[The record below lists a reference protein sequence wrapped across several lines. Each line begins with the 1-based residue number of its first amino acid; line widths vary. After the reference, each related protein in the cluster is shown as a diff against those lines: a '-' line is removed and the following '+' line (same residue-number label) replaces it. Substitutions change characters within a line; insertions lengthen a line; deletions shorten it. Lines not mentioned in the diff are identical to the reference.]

1 MKVLICGAGVAGLT
15 LAWCL
20 ERCGHIVTIVE
31 RRAQIRDDGDL
42 IDFFGS
48 GYNACERL
56 GLLSRLELI
65 HRPIDCLKIVDA
77 SGVARV
83 SIPYRAVRQRLFR
96 DRHFVFGRGDLV
108 RVLRDRINGRCDL
121 RFGTTLVWMEHHTR
135 KTVVRLSDN
144 TREEADLLV
153 GADGVHSVVRR
164 LAFGP
169 ESRFA
174 RALGFT
180 TASFVIEDPVPSLH
194 PGDNLVLLSL
204 ANRQITVCGSREG
217 RVATSFIY
225 RSRIAPRDISPD
237 AAFRE
242 LSAVYGDLGWIVPE
256 LLSRGHTARSVY
268 FDRVEHIQMRRWS
281 VGRVVLVGDACQ
293 GGVSPLSGQGASMAI
308 AAAYVLAEELQKDSG
323 LSAALT
329 KYEQRVRPAIEH
341 RQRTARHLA
350 RWFVP
355 ATSVG
360 LLVSDA
366 LARAI
371 ALPAVAFVVRHRLAA
386 HNVFH

>member
-20 ERCGHIVTIVE
+20 ERCGHVVTVIE
-31 RRAQIRDDGDL
+31 RRAQVRDDGYL

-48 GYNACERL
+48 GYDACERL

-65 HRPIDCLKIVDA
+65 HQPIECVKMVDA
-77 SGVARV
+77 NGVERV

-96 DRHFVFGRGDLV
+96 DRHFVFARGDLV
-108 RVLRDRINGRCDL
+108 RALRDRINGRCEV

-135 KTVVRLSDN
+135 KTIVRLSDN

-153 GADGVHSVVRR
+153 GADGVRSVVRR
-164 LAFGP
+164 LTFGP
-169 ESRFA
+169 ESRFV

-180 TASFVIEDPVPSLH
+180 AAAFLIEDPVPSLH
-194 PGDNLVLLSL
+194 PGDNLVMLSL
-204 ANRQITVCGSREG
+204 PNRQITVCGGRDG

-225 RSRIAPRDISPD
+225 RSRGATHDNSPE

-242 LSAVYGDLGWIVPE
+242 LGAIYGDLGWIVPE

-268 FDRVEHIQMRRWS
+268 FDSVEHIQMRRWS
-281 VGRVVLVGDACQ
+281 AGRVVLVGDACQ
-293 GGVSPLSGQGASMAI
+293 CVSPLSGHGASMAV
-308 AAAYVLAEELQKDSG
+308 AAAYVLADELQRDSDVA
-323 LSAALT
+323 AALT
-329 KYEQRVRPAIEH
+329 KYERRVRPVIE
-341 RQRTARHLA
+341 RWQRTARHLA

-355 ATSVG
+355 PMGIG
-360 LLVSDA
+360 LPVSDA
-366 LARAI
+366 VARAI
-371 ALPAVAFVVRHRLAA
+371 ALPAVAFVVRHRLGA
-386 HNVFH
+386 HGIFH